1 MDIVQVFSVML
12 LGVSCREV
20 YFPDN
25 LEQKQPMLS
34 VHGILYEDNQPLVK
48 LSRTIGYYE
57 EAEDPVHNA
66 LVVVFNDAGRA
77 DTLTEVGQTGLY
89 TVSTLD
95 TLGLGKIGMVYTL
108 RIETEDGNIFE
119 SNPVKM
125 PAKPVVEYFHAVS
138 ATKNL
143 FAYNSQGKLIEYVA
157 HGISV
162 YTDLVSDGEDEQY
175 YRFRTR
181 AVEER
186 YLITPVGNGTYYRVA
201 KTTDLYD
208 VAKSM
213 LFSDRLMVRRHE
225 DIFLNEPQSYT
236 LEGANEYPSYFEN
249 YIVTHRVYSISAD
262 VYDYFLSIK
271 EQLTSESEIFAPAPT
286 RIRSNIFC
294 INNGDATVIGV
305 FEASS
310 MVTLY
315 LSCRRDFSD
324 YYDYVY
330 STLLEKLPADLE
342 IFFPPEYPAIKP

>member
-1 MDIVQVFSVML
+1 MAIVQVFSIML

-25 LEQKQPMLS
+25 LEQKEPMLS

-57 EAEDPVHNA
+57 VAEDPVHNA

-89 TVSTLD
+89 TISALET
-95 TLGLGKIGMVYTL
+95 LGKIGTIYTL

-125 PAKPVVEYFHAVS
+125 PAKPVIESFYADS
-138 ATKNL
+138 ARRTMY
-143 FAYNSQGKLIEYVA
+143 AYNSQKKLISYVA
-157 HGISV
+157 YGISV
-162 YTDLVSDGEDEQY
+162 YTNLASNGEDEQY

-186 YLITPVGNGTYYRVA
+186 TLATSVANIKYYRVA
-201 KTTDLYD
+201 NTTDLYD

-213 LFSDRLMVRRHE
+213 LYFDQQMVNRHE
-225 DIFLNEPQSYT
+225 DVFLKEPVYIFY
-236 LEGANEYPSYFEN
+236 EGPNQDPSFFEN

-271 EQLTSESEIFAPAPT
+271 EQLTSENEIFAPAPT

-294 INNGDATVIGV
+294 INNDAAGVIGV

-310 MVTLY
+310 METLY
-315 LSCRRDFSD
+315 MSCRRDISE

-330 STLLEKLPADLE
+330 STLLEELPEDLDV
-342 IFFPPEYPAIKP
+342 FSPPEYPAINP